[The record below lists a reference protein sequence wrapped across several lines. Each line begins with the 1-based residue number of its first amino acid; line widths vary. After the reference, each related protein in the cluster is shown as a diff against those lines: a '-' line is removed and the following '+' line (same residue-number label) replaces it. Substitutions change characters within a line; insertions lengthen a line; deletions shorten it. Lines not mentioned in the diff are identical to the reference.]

1 MAMQWNNW
9 ICPVLFS
16 ITLQNLDVS
25 SPEWWGAILLLCVAT
40 LGWLFGRLAVTHWA
54 LYFRPSSLYQL
65 GLDKFGFR
73 DACAYLVGSLT
84 VLGTLQFLLVTWRL
98 WPELSLLD
106 LEKLQEDLI
115 EAFPEG
121 LEINLTNG
129 VLTGNRPGPVWIEV
143 PTLSLFDFCGGSLMW
158 SLVSLDFGSPD
169 LRDLGRVA
177 VTAASYYV
185 DFTPTFRVFEFDV
198 GDKVEVAIDRDLM
211 ACGASRFVAPP
222 PWLGGWMPATV
233 YRVQPSTLL
242 SDFRYSV
249 QVWDPQGSQ
258 EPQPPTLAKAEC
270 NGTSLQNCTCSVTQ
284 TALRRKSYVLLDW
297 EEETGKSISELQS
310 SQAMLVLG
318 SRSFANLEGF
328 SFYHGQYW
336 SHRNAVTGQMWQRYS
351 KKEIRSSEQLQCV
364 ASIYCNSSDNGA
376 DLRCSRQEAL
386 ARFKALERTLPYLSS
401 LVHWKL
407 ILPLLIFLAWFAC
420 VLASILFRGLQLLI
434 FWPFGYVAY
443 ALLRHVDTPMLTLG
457 HSLVLAVFTG
467 MPVVFASCTLE
478 LLWQMWSDGEQL
490 HPELQ
495 RTLELVLND
504 YHLLFY
510 IFLLWSSYVVIQLR
524 SLQCFAHL
532 RELLSQRG
540 GRKAPTEDED
550 SQPSCRIC
558 FGGSESGRLISPCL
572 CSGTMRFVHM
582 DCLNMWRFA
591 SANPQSSFRCDQCH
605 FEYSVQRALYA
616 NILRSALVLHTVTLV
631 VFGGVVILC
640 AYICYCIHWFHHGD
654 GDDQLF
660 SENFMEQVTNV
671 SGIQEED
678 KEELLRIITRMNEW
692 TICGIPFVHLMHGLT
707 MVGMSG
713 CNSLGFFL
721 TQQVT
726 SRGDSNPLPVISAVM
741 IIAGLFRVFYSLY
754 RFLKLLSGKVLE
766 SAEGMILDIRAAD
779 DAAPRMAHEAT
790 PAPRGEAM
798 EGAEAPVADEPMA
811 DLAPA
816 APAPPAP
823 EEGAEERTA
832 FETFLDD
839 VDDVD
844 GLEGLEGLEG
854 LDDGDHD

>member
-9 ICPVLFS
+9 IFPVLFS
-16 ITLQNLDVS
+16 IALQNLDVS
-25 SPEWWGAILLLCVAT
+25 SPEWWGAIVLLCVAT

-65 GLDKFGFR
+65 GLDKLGCS

-106 LEKLQEDLI
+106 LEKIRGELI
-115 EAFPEG
+115 EAFPEE

-158 SLVSLDFGSPD
+158 SLASLDFGSPD

-177 VTAASYYV
+177 VTAASYYM

-198 GDKVEVAIDRDLM
+198 GDKVEVTIDRDLL
-211 ACGASRFVAPP
+211 ACGASRFLAPP
-222 PWLGGWMPATV
+222 PWLGRWMPATV
-233 YRVQPSTLL
+233 CTVQPSTML
-242 SDFRYSV
+242 SEFRYSV
-249 QVWDPQGSQ
+249 QVWDPQ
-258 EPQPPTLAKAEC
+258 EPQDPQAPTFAKAEC
-270 NGTSLQNCTCSVTQ
+270 NGTSLQNCMCSVTQ

-297 EEETGKSISELQS
+297 EEDTGRSISELQT

-328 SFYHGQYW
+328 SFHHGQYW
-336 SHRNAVTGQMWQRYS
+336 SHRNAVAGQMWHRYS

-364 ASIYCNSSDNGA
+364 ASIYCNSSDNF
-376 DLRCSRQEAL
+376 DLRCSRREAL
-386 ARFKALERTLPYLSS
+386 ARFKALERTLPYLST

-407 ILPLLIFLAWFAC
+407 MLPLLIFLAWFAC
-420 VLASILFRGLQLLI
+420 VLASILFRGLQMLI
-434 FWPFGYVAY
+434 FWPFGCVAY
-443 ALLRHVDTPMLTLG
+443 ALLRHVDTPMLSLG
-457 HSLVLAVFTG
+457 HSLVMVVFTA
-467 MPVVFASCTLE
+467 MPVVFVSCSLE

-490 HPELQ
+490 HPDLQ
-495 RTLELVLND
+495 RILELELND
-504 YHLLFY
+504 YHFLFY
-510 IFLLWSSYVVIQLR
+510 IWLLWSSYAVIRLR

-540 GRKAPTEDED
+540 GRKAPSEDED

-654 GDDQLF
+654 GDYQLF
-660 SENFMEQVTNV
+660 SDNFMEQVTNV

-678 KEELLRIITRMNEW
+678 KEELLRIIMRMNEW
-692 TICGIPFVHLMHGLT
+692 MICGIPFVHLMHGLT

-721 TQQVT
+721 TQQAT
-726 SRGDSNPLPVISAVM
+726 STGDSNPLPVISAVM

-779 DAAPRMAHEAT
+779 DAAARTAPEAA
-790 PAPRGEAM
+790 PAPAAM
-798 EGAEAPVADEPMA
+798 EGA
-811 DLAPA
+811 PA
-816 APAPPAP
+816 APPAPPAP
-823 EEGAEERTA
+823 EGAEERTA

-839 VDDVD
+839 VD
-844 GLEGLEGLEG
+844 GLEGLEG